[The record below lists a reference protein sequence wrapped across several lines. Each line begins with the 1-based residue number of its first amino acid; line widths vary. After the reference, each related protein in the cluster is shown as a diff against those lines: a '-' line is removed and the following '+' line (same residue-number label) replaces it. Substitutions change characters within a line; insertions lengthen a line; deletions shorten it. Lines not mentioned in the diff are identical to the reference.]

1 MLLQMALFRSFLWLS
16 NIPVCVYHIF
26 FYPFICQLTFR
37 LFPCLG
43 HWKSASMNIRVCIS
57 FWNIVLCEY
66 MPRSRI
72 AGSYS
77 NSFSF
82 LRNFYT
88 ILHSG
93 CTNLHSHQQYR
104 RVPFSPHPVQHLLFI
119 DFLTMAILTGV
130 GW

>member
-1 MLLQMALFRSFLWLS
+1 MLLQMALFHSFLWLS
-16 NIPVCVYHIF
+16 NIPVCVPHIF
-26 FYPFICQLTFR
+26 YQFICQSTFR

-57 FWNIVLCEY
+57 FWNIALCEY

-77 NSFSF
+77 NSFSV

-88 ILHSG
+88 IFHSG

-130 GW
+130 RW